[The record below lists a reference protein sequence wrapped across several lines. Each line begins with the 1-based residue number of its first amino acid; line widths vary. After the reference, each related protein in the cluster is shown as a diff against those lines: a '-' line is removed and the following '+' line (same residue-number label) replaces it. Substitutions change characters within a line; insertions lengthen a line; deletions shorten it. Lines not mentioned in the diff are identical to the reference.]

1 MTSKTNRPR
10 VQTLRC
16 LLSVAVGILCAQS
29 LAFRNV
35 DSAAFDN
42 FANLTAKGLDSIAQ
56 FGPAGSIALAV
67 CLGVLFYRFY
77 PDFKH
82 AGKRDQLISVIL
94 SFFLAL
100 SIVVPRLM
108 KLPDKPFDSYPNYV
122 GGVPQWHKPIF
133 WMVASIQLLTIGF
146 TLAVILCWLMRKA
159 AGFVEC
165 RNTGGVSTAI
175 HPTNL
180 SIWEKGVRFFDGKPM
195 HMTVATLAMVLCWL
209 PMLVIQGPAIIGVDS
224 MVQLVQFRTGH
235 VWDPMTM
242 AELPGYVGQDH
253 HPFFDTYLYGL
264 FDELGLW
271 LGQEILGFRI
281 LVILQSIVAAF
292 AIVVSLVWIRK
303 RTNLPDSCICACW
316 GLAAIL
322 PAFPMYMSIVLKD
335 STWVSIFLL
344 WMVAFFEVIYR
355 CNNNHAIGWKL
366 VLCLVVL
373 GLFSGLT
380 KKLGIY
386 VTTVSLLLAIIVI
399 RKQFAA
405 FLISMLVP
413 AALVIGF
420 VPMVVLPALDIAP
433 GGPQEAISVPIQQL
447 SKVAIFH
454 QDELSK
460 SDRQAIDRVLDI
472 DHLKPYWQAD
482 SADYA
487 KHYGYRPDASSSDR
501 KNFILTWIRLFFR
514 YPKDYIA
521 AVPYLIS
528 PFVYGET
535 YYYSGPVRCGWWEAG
550 GSRILTEYPE
560 CGLSYT
566 QEKIAVPL
574 TSALNKIPP
583 FSFVGSE
590 ALYTV
595 WLPLTALGL
604 TLSIRRYKNLCYLI
618 PTVVSWCSLFLLP
631 AHQARYTLSFL
642 FVFALTIAVPFA
654 EVLTNKRNIS
664 NYDQLKNT
672 QLALP

>member
-1 MTSKTNRPR
+1 MTSKTNRPC
-10 VQTLRC
+10 VQKLRC
-16 LLSVAVGILCAQS
+16 FLSVAVGILCAQS

-77 PDFKH
+77 PNFNH
-82 AGKRDQLISVIL
+82 AGKRDQLISAIL

-108 KLPDKPFDSYPNYV
+108 KLPNVSFDSYPNYV

-133 WMVASIQLLTIGF
+133 WMVASVQLLTIGF
-146 TLAVILCWLMRKA
+146 TLAVIICWLMHKA
-159 AGFVEC
+159 ANFVEY
-165 RNTGGVSTAI
+165 RNTDDASNSI
-175 HPTNL
+175 PPTNL
-180 SIWEKGVRFFDGKPM
+180 SIWERGVRFFDGKPK
-195 HMTVATLAMVLCWL
+195 HMTVATLAMVLCWV
-209 PMLVIQGPAIIGVDS
+209 PMLIIQGPAIIGVDS

-242 AELPGYVGQDH
+242 AELPGYAGQDH
-253 HPFFDTYLYGL
+253 HPFFDTYIYGL

-281 LVILQSIVAAF
+281 LIALQSTVAAF
-292 AIVVSLVWIRK
+292 ALVVSLVWIKK
-303 RTNLPDSCICACW
+303 RTNLPDSCICVCW
-316 GLAAIL
+316 CLAAIL

-355 CNNNHAIGWKL
+355 CNNNQAVGWKL

-386 VTTVSLLLAIIVI
+386 VTTVSLLLAIIVV
-399 RKQFAA
+399 RKQLVA

-420 VPMVVLPALDIAP
+420 VPVAVLPALDIAP
-433 GGPQEAISVPIQQL
+433 GGSQEAISVPIQQL
-447 SKVAIFH
+447 SRVAILH
-454 QDELSK
+454 QDELTR
-460 SDRQAIDRVLDI
+460 SDREAIDKVLDI
-472 DHLKPYWQAD
+472 SHLKPYWQAD

-487 KHYGYRPDASSSDR
+487 KHYGYRLNASSSDR

-521 AVPYLIS
+521 AVPYLIN
-528 PFVYGET
+528 PFIYGDT

-550 GSRILTEYPE
+550 GLQILNEYPE
-560 CGLSYT
+560 CRPSYT
-566 QEKIAVPL
+566 QEKIATPL
-574 TSALNKIPP
+574 TNALNKTPP
-583 FSFVGSE
+583 FSFIGSE
-590 ALYTV
+590 ALYTL
-595 WLPLTALGL
+595 WLPLLALGL
-604 TLSIRRYKNLCYLI
+604 TISIRRYKNLRYLI
-618 PTVVSWCSLFLLP
+618 PVVISWCSLFLLP

-642 FVFALTIAVPFA
+642 FIFALTIAVPFVQ
-654 EVLTNKRNIS
+654 VLTKERNIS
-664 NYDQLKNT
+664 NRD
-672 QLALP
+672 

>member
-77 PDFKH
+77 PNFNH

-108 KLPDKPFDSYPNYV
+108 KLPNVSFDSYPNYV
-122 GGVPQWHKPIF
+122 GGAPQWHKPIF
-133 WMVASIQLLTIGF
+133 WMVASVQLLTIGF
-146 TLAVILCWLMRKA
+146 TLAVIVCWLMHKA
-159 AGFVEC
+159 TDFVES
-165 RNTGGVSTAI
+165 RNTDEASTAI
-175 HPTNL
+175 PHTNL
-180 SIWEKGVRFFDGKPM
+180 SIWERGIRFFDGKPK
-195 HMTVATLAMVLCWL
+195 HMTVATLTMVLCWV
-209 PMLVIQGPAIIGVDS
+209 PMLIIQGPAIIGVDS

-242 AELPGYVGQDH
+242 AELPGYAGQDH
-253 HPFFDTYLYGL
+253 HPFFDTYIYGL

-281 LVILQSIVAAF
+281 LIALQSIVAAF
-292 AIVVSLVWIRK
+292 AIVVSLVWIKK
-303 RTNLPDSCICACW
+303 RTNLPDSCICVCW
-316 GLAAIL
+316 CLAAIL

-355 CNNNHAIGWKL
+355 CNNNQAVGWKL

-386 VTTVSLLLAIIVI
+386 VTTVSLLLAIIAV
-399 RKQFAA
+399 RKQFVA
-405 FLISMLVP
+405 FLLSMLVP

-420 VPMVVLPALDIAP
+420 VPIVVLPALNIAP
-433 GGPQEAISVPIQQL
+433 GGPQETISVPIQQL
-447 SKVAIFH
+447 SKVAILH

-460 SDRQAIDRVLDI
+460 SDRQAIDKVLDI

-487 KHYGYRPDASSSDR
+487 KHYGYRLNASSSDR
-501 KNFILTWIRLFFR
+501 KNFIVTWIRLFFR

-521 AVPYLIS
+521 AVPYLIN
-528 PFVYGET
+528 PFVYGDT

-550 GSRILTEYPE
+550 GSQILTEYPE

-566 QEKIAVPL
+566 QGKIAIPL
-574 TSALNKIPP
+574 TNALNKIPP
-583 FSFVGSE
+583 FSFIGSE

-595 WLPLTALGL
+595 WLPLVALGF
-604 TLSIRRYKNLCYLI
+604 TISIRRYRNLRYLI
-618 PTVVSWCSLFLLP
+618 PIAVSWCSLLLLP

-642 FVFALTIAVPFA
+642 FVFALTLAVPFVQ
-654 EVLTNKRNIS
+654 VLTNERNIS
-664 NYDQLKNT
+664 S
-672 QLALP
+672 

>member
-1 MTSKTNRPR
+1 MTSKTNRPC
-10 VQTLRC
+10 VQKLRC
-16 LLSVAVGILCAQS
+16 FLSVAVGILCAQS

-77 PDFKH
+77 PNFNH
-82 AGKRDQLISVIL
+82 AGKRDQLISAIL

-108 KLPDKPFDSYPNYV
+108 KLPNVSFDSYPNYV
-122 GGVPQWHKPIF
+122 GGAPQWHKPIF
-133 WMVASIQLLTIGF
+133 WIVASVQLLTIGF
-146 TLAVILCWLMRKA
+146 TLAVIICWLMHKA
-159 AGFVEC
+159 ANFVEY
-165 RNTGGVSTAI
+165 RNTDDASNSI
-175 HPTNL
+175 PPTNL
-180 SIWEKGVRFFDGKPM
+180 SIWERGVRFFDGKPK
-195 HMTVATLAMVLCWL
+195 HMIVATLAMVLCWV
-209 PMLVIQGPAIIGVDS
+209 PMLIIQGPAIIGVDS

-242 AELPGYVGQDH
+242 AELPGYAGQDH
-253 HPFFDTYLYGL
+253 HPFFDTYIYGL

-281 LVILQSIVAAF
+281 LIALQSIVAAF
-292 AIVVSLVWIRK
+292 AIVVSLVWIKK
-303 RTNLPDSCICACW
+303 RTNLPDSCICVCW
-316 GLAAIL
+316 CLAAIL

-355 CNNNHAIGWKL
+355 CNNNQAVGWKL

-380 KKLGIY
+380 KKLSIY

-399 RKQFAA
+399 RKQFVA
-405 FLISMLVP
+405 FSISMIVP

-420 VPMVVLPALDIAP
+420 VPMAVLPALDIAP
-433 GGPQEAISVPIQQL
+433 GGSQEAISVPIQQL
-447 SKVAIFH
+447 SRVAILH
-454 QDELSK
+454 QDELTK
-460 SDRQAIDRVLDI
+460 SDREAIDKVLDI

-487 KHYGYRPDASSSDR
+487 KHYGYRLNASSSDR
-501 KNFILTWIRLFFR
+501 ENFILTWIRLFFR

-521 AVPYLIS
+521 AVPYLIN
-528 PFVYGET
+528 PFVYGDT

-550 GSRILTEYPE
+550 GSQILTKYPE

-566 QEKIAVPL
+566 QEKIALPL
-574 TSALNKIPP
+574 KNALNKVPP
-583 FSFVGSE
+583 FSFLGSE

-595 WLPLTALGL
+595 WLPVGAIGL
-604 TLSIRRYKNLCYLI
+604 TISSRRYKNLCYLI
-618 PTVVSWCSLFLLP
+618 PTVVSWCSLLFLP
-631 AHQARYTLSFL
+631 SHQARYTLSFL
-642 FVFALTIAVPFA
+642 FAFALTIAIPFA
-654 EVLTNKRNIS
+654 KVLTKKCNVSR
-664 NYDQLKNT
+664 
-672 QLALP
+672 LA